1 VDYNGDPALVTKRD
15 VTFLERGF
23 RQTYNAV
30 NKKLCDDKFRE
41 IHFVDAIAQDGG
53 SPVIPRGGLS
63 FGFRFSVKGVCR
75 GCDPNANL
83 FSPPLGYHRELSSN
97 DMVDEALSLEYES
110 DAYNNEKNQHERQLW
125 QPHVEWD
132 PWRPVPT
139 QKKPYDPNY
148 YGVRYYDS
156 KGTKSSNSKGS
167 KTSKGYSP
175 GYKESKSGGHGG
187 GHVGS
192 TCTCDSPNPLWHPPT
207 EAAFQKAYN
216 NYIVTFANTQGIK
229 QTTEEMIEIVTDVV
243 EIDEKYC
250 AENPSFF
257 DTFLEIEL
265 IGTNVTSPEIDTI
278 ETNVRAVYNGLRDK
292 TCDLLFREISSV
304 SLVLDSST
312 DTTFS
317 LLLLVEAECRDCPS
331 DTTIFE
337 NTNQRQLSLSG
348 VYHPWYPKQFDS
360 ACYCPTFEINTGAP
374 TDSAFEVAF
383 RDAVLELNAIGELPN
398 VDDVVAV
405 QEITDGD
412 GAVPT
417 PTQAPFSEIP
427 DTPNP
432 TARPTSGEDSGQGAP
447 TATPS
452 SSPSA
457 SPSRSPSSSP
467 TSSPSTSPSGSPS
480 TSPNSQPSE
489 SPSSQPSSEPSITA
503 APSSIEP
510 SSSPST
516 SPSQSPSESPSEQ
529 PSGENELPITSS
541 KPSVSPSEPPSL
553 EPSDSP
559 SLSFEP
565 TSTEE
570 PSLSPSESPSLEPS
584 GSPSLSLEPTTSEE
598 PSQSPSLSLQPS
610 TSIEPSESPSLSLQP
625 SLSSEPTLSTEP
637 SSEPANAQPTNAR
650 PTNARPTNA
659 QPTAAIPVCSQQ
671 ECSYRLT
678 ANVDTADNAIIVDE
692 EVNLDAVSF
701 IKSIQVDIATIFGE
715 DLFIVLYSPG
725 KDEYVLMEGTRA
737 IKGPQKRNFDL
748 GKEANDPTLA
758 NVAPYVF
765 VEKDGSAGFIAPYS
779 SPGRYNAEKWETG
792 KGPYAAGEWNIF
804 IEDRAVGDPSS
815 IGDVVIEYCGICD
828 AKSSAAPAQP
838 PSTPT
843 SPTTSSS
850 PSVQPSLSPSMQPSP
865 NPFARRSRGPT
876 VTQDTP
882 RAGKNRRGGMQLRHK
897 AF

>member
-63 FGFRFSVKGVCR
+63 FGFRFFVKGVCR

-139 QKKPYDPNY
+139 QKKPHDPNY

-175 GYKESKSGGHGG
+175 GYKESKSGGHDGG

-192 TCTCDSPNPLWHPPT
+192 TCTCDSPSPLWHPPT

-216 NYIVTFANTQGIK
+216 NYIVTVANTEGIK
-229 QTTEEMIEIVTDVV
+229 QTMEEMIEIVTDVV
-243 EIDEKYC
+243 EIDAKYC

-257 DTFLEIEL
+257 DTFLEIEF
-265 IGTNVTSPEIDTI
+265 IGTNITSPEIDII

-292 TCDLLFREISSV
+292 TCDLLFRETVSV

-317 LLLLVEAECRDCPS
+317 LLLLVEAECRDCPI

-348 VYHPWYPKQFDS
+348 LYHPWYPKQFDS

-398 VDDVVAV
+398 VEDVVAV

-412 GAVPT
+412 GAMPT
-417 PTQAPFSEIP
+417 PAQAPFSEIP
-427 DTPNP
+427 GTPNP
-432 TARPTSGEDSGQGAP
+432 TARPTSGENSGQGAP
-447 TATPS
+447 TASPSSSPSDSPSSTPS

-457 SPSRSPSSSP
+457 SPSKSPSSSP
-467 TSSPSTSPSGSPS
+467 TSSPSTSPRGSPS
-480 TSPNSQPSE
+480 TSPNSQPST
-489 SPSSQPSSEPSITA
+489 SHPSSEPSTTA

-516 SPSQSPSESPSEQ
+516 SPSQSPSQLPSEQ

-541 KPSVSPSEPPSL
+541 KPPVSPSQ
-553 EPSDSP
+553 SP
-559 SLSFEP
+559 SS
-565 TSTEE
+565 
-570 PSLSPSESPSLEPS
+570 EPS
-584 GSPSLSLEPTTSEE
+584 GSPSLSFEPTTSEE

-610 TSIEPSESPSLSLQP
+610 TSILPSESPSLSLQP
-625 SLSSEPTLSTEP
+625 SFSSEPTLSTEP
-637 SSEPANAQPTNAR
+637 SSEPAHAQPTNAR
-650 PTNARPTNA
+650 PTNARPTNT
-659 QPTAAIPVCSQQ
+659 QPTASIPVCSQQ

-701 IKSIQVDIATIFGE
+701 IKSIQVDIATKFGE

-865 NPFARRSRGPT
+865 NPFARPSRGPT